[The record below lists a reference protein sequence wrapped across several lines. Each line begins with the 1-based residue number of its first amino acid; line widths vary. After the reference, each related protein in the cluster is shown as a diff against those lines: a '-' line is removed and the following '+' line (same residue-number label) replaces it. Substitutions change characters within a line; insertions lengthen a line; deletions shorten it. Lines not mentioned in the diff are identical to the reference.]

1 MIMSTA
7 SVACSFRIF
16 GKNCMLLAFCVAL
29 FFTFVS
35 AQPKP
40 KILVFTK
47 TQGYDHGTRVVADSL
62 ILSLGA
68 KNGFDVDTTNTATGF
83 FTDAK
88 LSSYKAVCFINT
100 TGNLMTDAEK
110 AAFQRFITAGNGYV
124 GMHASADCEYAWPW
138 YHELLGAY
146 FVGHPFNIALAKI
159 AILDR
164 NNPSSQFIKKDTI
177 IRTDEWYF
185 FDNNTYA
192 PAIDPAKLTNLH
204 VLMNLVESSLPNS
217 TQSKYHPICWYQTF
231 AGGKAWYSGFG
242 HNPAYFRDT
251 IVQKNLLGGIL
262 WASGM
267 SATPVTFK
275 RATVHPLAPLAPPAV
290 YDATGRKIR
299 TLNAGNN
306 SASGTE
312 KLWDYRDD
320 FGKSVSAGRRYFIE
334 ANGRPCLISKP
345 Q

>member
-1 MIMSTA
+1 MIMSAESLTR
-7 SVACSFRIF
+7 SFRIF
-16 GKNCMLLAFCVAL
+16 SRYCISGAFCVAL
-29 FFTFVS
+29 FFTFAS
-35 AQPKP
+35 AQQKP

-47 TQGYDHGTRVVADSL
+47 TQGYDHGTRVVTDSL

-110 AAFQRFITAGNGYV
+110 AAFQRFIAAGNGYV

-159 AILDR
+159 AILDH

-177 IRTDEWYF
+177 TRTDEWYF
-185 FDNNTYA
+185 FDNNTYV

-217 TQSKYHPICWYQTF
+217 TQTKYHPICWYQTF
-231 AGGKAWYSGFG
+231 GGGKAWYSGFG
-242 HNPAYFRDT
+242 HDPAYFRDT

-267 SATPVTFK
+267 SATPVTYERVTFNPIASSVP
-275 RATVHPLAPLAPPAV
+275 RAV
-290 YDATGRKIR
+290 YDVTGRKIR
-299 TLNAGNN
+299 TLVTGNN
-306 SASGTE
+306 SASVSDRH
-312 KLWDYRDD
+312 WDYKDD
-320 FGKSVSAGRRYFIE
+320 FGKSVSAGRRYFII
-334 ANGRPCLISKP
+334 GK
-345 Q
+345 